1 MTQIWMGVGPYVIT
15 TIVCTGVL
23 LQADIVI
30 VAHWTY
36 IYISREL
43 TLFFVP
49 DNMIVL
55 LYTEQ
60 SIIIQL

>member
-1 MTQIWMGVGPYVIT
+1 MGVGPYVIT

-36 IYISREL
+36 IYQQG
-43 TLFFVP
+43 TDFVLCAGQY
-49 DNMIVL
+49 DSFIV
-55 LYTEQ
+55 YRTIYYY
-60 SIIIQL
+60 SVIKS